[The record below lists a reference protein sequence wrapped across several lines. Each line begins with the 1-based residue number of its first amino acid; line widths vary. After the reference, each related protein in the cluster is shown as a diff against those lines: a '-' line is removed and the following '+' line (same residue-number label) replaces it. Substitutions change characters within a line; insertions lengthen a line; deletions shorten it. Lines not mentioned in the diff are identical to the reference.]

1 MMNRIERLREKMV
14 DGAYKAHRVRMSLT
28 VLDDAEVAAAP
39 HVIRKARA
47 LEKLLA
53 EMPVYVQQDELIV
66 GFRTLFDLPDYI
78 TSEEMEHRNPHIE
91 TAGRLHIFDYVYN
104 LCQDGRGYGT
114 ANGVVPGHHNV
125 LAKGFNGIK
134 VDAGRKIDQL
144 LAEGAGDESEQVQFL
159 KAVEIVCDAVV
170 MFAARY
176 ADEAERLAAVETDRQ
191 RKGEL
196 EAIAKVCR
204 NVPGNVPRSFHEA
217 LQAVF
222 FTHMVAWSEGGYLV
236 PLGRFDQ
243 YVYPFYKA
251 DIDSGAITPDE
262 AQELLDCLFVKFN
275 TDQDKT
281 HGKPSYYADTGCTM
295 VLGGQT
301 PAGDDATNDVTYMV
315 LKGVETV
322 RMADPKLRA
331 RFHTGSPDEYVRAA
345 CELIKQGMGTPS
357 IENDETI
364 IPALEK
370 LGYRTEDARDYAI
383 AGCWEIIT
391 PGRSS
396 EKQGGAVKMPYC
408 LEWVFNDGA
417 NFISGQKW
425 GADTPELASLATFDD
440 FFEAFRKQI
449 AYYVSRMVENHNKAE
464 WAPMPFISAT
474 LDDCIEQAKDICD
487 GGARYNDIGFQL
499 TGIANMADALL
510 VIKRLVYEDK
520 KLTLQEMRDILIS
533 NYEGREDLRQ
543 RILTKFAKFGN
554 DDDEVDLLA
563 GEIGRCFAGEVSRHR
578 TRLGGHFRPRIST
591 GGDHAFT
598 KAFGASP
605 DGRKAGE
612 RFAVSASPA
621 PGRDLKGP
629 TAVIKSVAKL
639 DLETS
644 NGGAN
649 LDMMFHPAALAGN
662 EGTEKLM
669 ALVRTFVQLGGMQLQ
684 VNVVSNETLTEARK
698 HPEDYRHLV
707 VRVYGFTTYF
717 TQLLPELQDHLITRS
732 EYEYSA

>member
-1 MMNRIERLREKMV
+1 MNRIERLRERMESGV
-14 DGAYKAHRVRMSLT
+14 HKAHRVRMSLT
-28 VLDDAEVAAAP
+28 VLDDEKIAAAP
-39 HVIRKARA
+39 HIIRKAKA

-53 EMPVYVQQDELIV
+53 EMPVYIQDDELIV
-66 GFRTLFDLPDYI
+66 GFRTVFDLPNYI
-78 TSEEMEHRNPHIE
+78 TAEEIEHRNPHIE

-114 ANGVVPGHHNV
+114 DNGVVPGHHNV
-125 LAKGFNGIK
+125 MSKGFNGIK
-134 VDAGRKIDQL
+134 ADAGRKIDQL
-144 LAEGAGDESEQVQFL
+144 LSEGAGDESEQVQFL
-159 KAVEIVCDAVV
+159 QAVEIVCGAIA

-176 ADEAERLAAVETDRQ
+176 ADEAERLAASETDQQ

-204 NVPGNVPRSFHEA
+204 NVPGNVPCSFHEA

-222 FTHMVAWSEGGYLV
+222 FTHLVTWAEGGYLV
-236 PLGRFDQ
+236 PVGRLDQ
-243 YVYPFYKA
+243 YVYPFYEA
-251 DIDSGAITPDE
+251 DIASGALTQDE
-262 AQELLDCLFVKFN
+262 ARELLNCLFVKFN
-275 TDQDKT
+275 ADQDKT

-301 PAGDDATNDVTYMV
+301 PSGDDATNDVTYMV
-315 LKGVETV
+315 LTGVGTV

-331 RFHTGSPDEYVRAA
+331 RFHVGSPDEYVRAA

-364 IPALEK
+364 IPALQK

-383 AGCWEIIT
+383 AGCWEILT

-396 EKQGGAVKMPYC
+396 EKQGGSVNMPYC
-408 LEWVFNDGA
+408 LEWVLNDGR
-417 NFISGQKW
+417 NFISGKKW
-425 GADTPELASLATFDD
+425 GADTPELASLATFED
-440 FFEAFRKQI
+440 FFDAFRKQI
-449 AYYVSRMVENHNKAE
+449 AYHIERMVNNHNKAE
-464 WAPMPFISAT
+464 WAPMPFLSAT
-474 LDDCIEQAKDICD
+474 LDDCVERGKDISE

-499 TGIANMADALL
+499 AGTANMADSLL

-520 KLTLQEMRDILIS
+520 ELTLEELRDILLS
-533 NYEGREDLRQ
+533 DYEGAEDLRQ
-543 RILTKFAKFGN
+543 RILTRFPKFGN

-563 GEIGRCFAGEVSRHR
+563 REIIQCFADEVSRHK
-578 TRLGGHFRPRIST
+578 TRFGGHFRPRIST
-591 GGDHAFT
+591 GGGHAFT
-598 KAFGASP
+598 KAYGASP

-621 PGRDLKGP
+621 PGRDMKGP

-639 DLETS
+639 GLEAT

-649 LDMMFHPAALAGN
+649 LDMMFHPAALTGDD
-662 EGTEKLM
+662 GTKKLT
-669 ALVRTFVQLGGMQLQ
+669 ALVRTFVETGGMQLQ
-684 VNVVSNETLTEARK
+684 VNVVSNETLVEARK